1 MPDHT
6 PLKRCSKCGIEKPA
20 TAKYFRVR
28 TSKTT
33 TYFRNECKS
42 CQHEYERQYRGSH
55 REKTIAYLAQYY
67 IDHRKEI
74 LEYSAKHQSENRD
87 QYNAYGKAY
96 YLKNRNKVNATCR
109 AWAIA
114 HHGRVLENQR
124 RHRKLNPDLYRA
136 KKQRRRA
143 KERKA
148 NGIFTDKDVA
158 IQYESQNGKCWWCG
172 IAVGDQYHVDHRI
185 PLAKGGSNWPEN
197 ICISC
202 PECNLKKNDKMP
214 WEFNGRLL

>member
-1 MPDHT
+1 M
-6 PLKRCSKCGIEKPA
+6 
-20 TAKYFRVR
+20 
-28 TSKTT
+28 
-33 TYFRNECKS
+33 
-42 CQHEYERQYRGSH
+42 
-55 REKTIAYLAQYY
+55 
-67 IDHRKEI
+67 
-74 LEYSAKHQSENRD
+74 
-87 QYNAYGKAY
+87 
-96 YLKNRNKVNATCR
+96 NATCR
-109 AWAIA
+109 AWTIA
-114 HHGRVLENQR
+114 HHEQVLENQR

-148 NGIFTDKDVA
+148 NGVFTDKDVA